1 MEIAKKGKNNP
12 SEKKKDELTFN
23 ERRAAQLWV
32 EGFDVDGEP
41 VRSKKDI
48 AQRCGMTY
56 QSLMQAFRKQ
66 AFLDEID
73 KRLTEQKNLGARM
86 LMKTV
91 PAAVERLSQIIES
104 GDDRDAVQAATKLL
118 NIAGFSE
125 HKTVDININDTTGVV
140 RGGFRNTEFVDAE
153 YTEIEEET

>member
-48 AQRCGMTY
+48 AQRCGMT
-56 QSLMQAFRKQ
+56 
-66 AFLDEID
+66 
-73 KRLTEQKNLGARM
+73 
-86 LMKTV
+86 
-91 PAAVERLSQIIES
+91 
-104 GDDRDAVQAATKLL
+104 
-118 NIAGFSE
+118 
-125 HKTVDININDTTGVV
+125 
-140 RGGFRNTEFVDAE
+140 
-153 YTEIEEET
+153 